1 MAGTKD
7 SLTLAWTAS
16 RLGNEFNNET
26 AAVQDVLVQQSATYS
41 RYFPIDNPHDMF
53 ADPISQCSRLLQP

>member
-26 AAVQDVLVQQSATYS
+26 AAVQDVLVQQSATAQDCFS
-41 RYFPIDNPHDMF
+41 HDVCSYFYN
-53 ADPISQCSRLLQP
+53 AAGGAK